1 MRWLTFSMHSFC
13 VFWHLKRTTECHEGG
28 RREGSR
34 VTGQGMTT
42 FFSSFFPSSSPSR
55 VLKMAGSEVVWGG
68 DSLGSVGTDGGAC
81 SALYSHSVVAG
92 GFVVMS

>member
-1 MRWLTFSMHSFC
+1 MSR
-13 VFWHLKRTTECHEGG
+13 GG
-28 RREGSR
+28 RREGERGSR

-42 FFSSFFPSSSPSR
+42 FFPSFLLSSSTSASSPSR
-55 VLKMAGSEVVWGG
+55 VLKMAGSEAVWGG
-68 DSLGSVGTDGGAC
+68 DSLESLGTDGGAC